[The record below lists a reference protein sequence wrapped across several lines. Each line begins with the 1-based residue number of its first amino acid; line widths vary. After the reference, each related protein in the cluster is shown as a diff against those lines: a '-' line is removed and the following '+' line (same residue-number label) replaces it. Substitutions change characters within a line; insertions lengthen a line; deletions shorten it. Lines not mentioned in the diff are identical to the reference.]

1 MATPDLTV
9 MGGGIF
15 GLAVAWAAVQRGARV
30 RLIEAAR
37 IGAGASGGLVGALAP
52 HVPENWNDKKAFQ
65 LASLLMAGA
74 WWKGVEAAS
83 GLAVGYARTG
93 RVQPLADDQAV
104 AVARARA
111 FGAATL
117 WQGQAEWRVESAGP
131 GPWQP
136 SSPSGWVVVDTLSA
150 RLNPR
155 RAAAALVAAIRA
167 RGGEVVEGGADA
179 PPTGPVVWATGVA
192 GLAALSVD
200 LGRAVGCGVK
210 GQALSLGFAARE
222 APQLFVAGLH
232 IVPHGDGT
240 VAIGSTSE
248 REWRD
253 PSATDAQLD
262 TLHQR
267 AVAACPALAGAPVL
281 ARWAGLRPRARSRAP
296 ILGPW
301 PGRPGQFIANG
312 GFKIGFGMAPK
323 VAEVMADLVLEGRDA
338 IPAGFRVE
346 ANLLA

>member
-52 HVPENWNDKKAFQ
+52 HVPEIWNDKKAFQ
-65 LASLLMAGA
+65 LASLLMAGD
-74 WWKGVEAAS
+74 WWGRVEAAS
-83 GLAVGYARTG
+83 GLEVGYARAG
-93 RVQPLADDQAV
+93 RVQPLADDSAV
-104 AVARARA
+104 AVARGRA
-111 FGAATL
+111 VGAATL
-117 WQGQAEWRVESAGP
+117 WQGRAEWRVEPARS

-136 SSPSGWVVVDTLSA
+136 PSPSGWVVVDSLSA

-155 RAAAALVAAIRA
+155 RAAVALVAAIRA
-167 RGGEVVEGGADA
+167 RGGEVVEGASGQGAV
-179 PPTGPVVWATGVA
+179 GPVVWATGVA
-192 GLAALSVD
+192 GLEALSAD
-200 LGRAVGCGVK
+200 LGRAVGGGIK
-210 GQALSLGFAARE
+210 GQALSLEFDARD
-222 APQLFVAGLH
+222 APQLFADGLH

-248 REWRD
+248 RRWAD

-262 TLHQR
+262 ALHRR
-267 AVAACPALAGAPVL
+267 AVATCPALAGARVL
-281 ARWAGLRPRARSRAP
+281 ARWAGLRPRARARAP
-296 ILGPW
+296 MLGPW
-301 PGRPGQFIANG
+301 PGRPLQFVANG

-346 ANLLA
+346 ASL